1 MGYDELAFFF
11 KSVMLDRMRAIA
23 HIILRL
29 MDVKKALVLK
39 CFFSFFVRLLFL
51 VLMICFRSILYNT
64 CGIH

>member
-29 MDVKKALVLK
+29 MDVKKS
-39 CFFSFFVRLLFL
+39 FSFEMFFFFFCQIAIFSFNDMFQEHL
-51 VLMICFRSILYNT
+51 I
-64 CGIH
+64 

>member
-39 CFFSFFVRLLFL
+39 CFFFFFCQIAIFSFNDMFQEHL
-51 VLMICFRSILYNT
+51 I
-64 CGIH
+64 